1 MMHHIKVLSA
11 TSYETSCGII
21 GGKKIGEDTTR
32 GLENVTCGKCRAAIL
47 DFWSQLQK
55 CPPWVK
61 ADGNCLKV
69 TVSGPTG
76 SGKSSVAWLIKNAL
90 ETRGFKVDF
99 TDDDHP
105 EAFFH
110 VEKRLDVLVQ
120 RNATI
125 SVQTNQTKRGL
136 CESPKSE

>member
-1 MMHHIKVLSA
+1 MRHNIKVLTA
-11 TSYETSCGII
+11 TDRLAKNIISYETSCGII
-21 GGKKIGEDTTR
+21 GSKTIGEDIAR
-32 GLENVTCGKCRAAIL
+32 DLEKVTCETCRAAIL
-47 DFWSQLQK
+47 DFWPWLQK
-55 CPPWVK
+55 CPPWE
-61 ADGNCLKV
+61 NRLKV

-110 VEKRLDVLVQ
+110 VEKRLDALVQ
-120 RNATI
+120 RNAPI
-125 SVQTNQTKRGL
+125 SVQTL
-136 CESPKSE
+136 PP